1 MGAKLKS
8 VKLLLSQKRPPE
20 GRGLG
25 WELGRPGSA
34 VPNSALASL
43 WASVS
48 SLVKWEGWPSGLEVS
63 LVLGIST
70 EKNER
75 TQVRSQSMSRGGLT
89 LDRALYRYV
98 LF

>member
-8 VKLLLSQKRPPE
+8 VKLLLNQQRPG

-25 WELGRPGSA
+25 WELGRLGSA

-43 WASVS
+43 RASVS
-48 SLVKWEGWPSGLEVS
+48 SLVKREGWPSGLEVS

-70 EKNER
+70 ER
-75 TQVRSQSMSRGGLT
+75 MRGPKSDLST
-89 LDRALYRYV
+89 RAEV
-98 LF
+98 G